1 MINLKKIFIIVALF
15 TIQQSA
21 HSATYYIDANL
32 GNDSWSGNFP
42 SPSSAPAADG
52 PWLTL
57 AKVATAK
64 LLPGD
69 TVLLRCGQTWYE
81 TLRLSASGSVS
92 QPIRIGSY
100 PAPCNNRP
108 LIDGSA
114 TVPKSAWSLDTD
126 GSYRSKFP
134 ANLVTNGEFDKGT
147 TGWYRWSSDDS
158 VSLGIDNTNCISG
171 AAPCISV
178 LGGASS
184 TRNWIASTHHIA
196 VEAGKTHQLTLGI
209 RVPLGKT
216 VLVKMRRGSPPWDT
230 VDNAVAPITGNNAW
244 QTVNLSFRPRQSL
257 QDLRVDIEGTGS
269 ANFYVDNVSVVPA
282 VGTPLGLYIGN
293 TAHVTAHHPNRGHDS
308 NEPESPYIVMAS
320 DSNSVSNTT
329 AGSSYIPLHPDPAV
343 PSATRLMAP
352 GVSVFVRSAPW
363 MLERKTITSVQQD
376 KILLDSPTKYRLR
389 AGYGYFLTG
398 ARWMLDDPGEW
409 LYDTG
414 SRAIHLRT
422 SDMAAPGSRVS
433 VIHLQKGVDLSGRA
447 DIELRGVAIRRTGI
461 GVDLSRSTGVAVV
474 DCQIT
479 DTANEGLLPAATTN
493 ALIEKNH
500 IANTGL
506 DAVRGLKDGF
516 AVASGLRVFNNRIEN
531 SAVLIQN
538 GRILSLPVSA
548 VAAISSGQGAS
559 IEGNHVR
566 NAAYHG
572 ITSWHAAPSGNSTIR
587 RNHIENA
594 CSILDDCGGIYVS
607 RQDNNNRIE
616 DNIIR
621 NMRGNSHGRPGGRT
635 HVVGIYLDERSSGA
649 TVSGNTVENVDYGIQ
664 LHNAEKNYIDANTL
678 FGNRSYQLWLHEDSA
693 AGDISG
699 NSITNNLI
707 FPTGSALGIVQDTSF
722 ASTSLFA
729 SYDFNR
735 HSALIS
741 RHIARERSRSGESRY
756 DFMEWQ
762 RAKDNG
768 ISRNLDPNGRHIV
781 HAGYS
786 AFQVQGTSLIAPINI
801 ADDMSGWRAWNNA
814 SPRAVISVDEC
825 GALPCVKLIAGASRS
840 VLSTPNF
847 SVEANRWYRL
857 TFDMKTKFDGQKVT
871 VSPRRGGGGANGFE
885 LFTKAITT
893 VHGTLG
899 WKRRTILIEATLTI
913 QKNDPVTG
921 DAGARID
928 FENIMPDEEIAVANV
943 EMVPLRQVAT
953 LRAALLSN
961 ATTEEAEVPCPD
973 EDAAPAA
980 CNHYVS
986 FTRDATISWPHR
998 LAPHSSEIV
1007 YALAGALVDSDGDD
1021 IADTQDQCPETPQAS
1036 VANSLGCPF
1045 PLGF

>member
-1 MINLKKIFIIVALF
+1 
-15 TIQQSA
+15 
-21 HSATYYIDANL
+21 
-32 GNDSWSGNFP
+32 
-42 SPSSAPAADG
+42 
-52 PWLTL
+52 
-57 AKVATAK
+57 
-64 LLPGD
+64 
-69 TVLLRCGQTWYE
+69 
-81 TLRLSASGSVS
+81 
-92 QPIRIGSY
+92 
-100 PAPCNNRP
+100 
-108 LIDGSA
+108 
-114 TVPKSAWSLDTD
+114 
-126 GSYRSKFP
+126 
-134 ANLVTNGEFDKGT
+134 
-147 TGWYRWSSDDS
+147 
-158 VSLGIDNTNCISG
+158 
-171 AAPCISV
+171 
-178 LGGASS
+178 
-184 TRNWIASTHHIA
+184 
-196 VEAGKTHQLTLGI
+196 
-209 RVPLGKT
+209 
-216 VLVKMRRGSPPWDT
+216 
-230 VDNAVAPITGNNAW
+230 
-244 QTVNLSFRPRQSL
+244 
-257 QDLRVDIEGTGS
+257 
-269 ANFYVDNVSVVPA
+269 
-282 VGTPLGLYIGN
+282 
-293 TAHVTAHHPNRGHDS
+293 
-308 NEPESPYIVMAS
+308 MAS
-320 DSNSVSNTT
+320 DSNSVSTT
-329 AGSSYIPLHPDPAV
+329 TTGSNYIPLHTDPAV

-352 GVSVFVRSAPW
+352 GVSIFVRSAPW
-363 MLERKTITSVQQD
+363 MLERKAITAVQQD

-389 AGYGYFLTG
+389 AGFGYFLTG
-398 ARWMLDDPGEW
+398 ARWMLDEPGEW

-414 SRAIHLRT
+414 GRAIHLRT

-447 DIELRGVAIRRTGI
+447 DIELRGLAIRRTGI
-461 GVDLSRSTGVAVV
+461 GIDLSRSTRVAVI
-474 DCQIT
+474 DCQIK

-516 AVASGLRVFNNRIEN
+516 GVASGLRVLNNQIEN

-548 VAAISSGQGAS
+548 VAAISSGQGAT

-607 RQDNNNRIE
+607 RQHNNSRIE
-616 DNIIR
+616 DNVIR
-621 NMRGNSHGRPGGRT
+621 NMKGNAQGRPGGRT

-664 LHNAEKNYIDANTL
+664 LHNAEKNHIDANTL

-699 NSITNNLI
+699 NTITNNLI
-707 FPTGSALGIVQDTSF
+707 FPTGSALGVVQDTAFS
-722 ASTSLFA
+722 STSGFA

-741 RHIARERSRSGESRY
+741 RHIARERSSSGESRY

-762 RAKDNG
+762 GAKDKG
-768 ISRNLDPNGRHIV
+768 ISRNLDPNGKHIV
-781 HAGYS
+781 HAGYTT
-786 AFQVQGTSLIAPINI
+786 FQVQGKSLIAPINI
-801 ADDMSGWRAWNNA
+801 ANDMSGWRAWNNA
-814 SPRAVISVDEC
+814 SPRATVSVDAC
-825 GALPCVKLIAGASRS
+825 GALPCVKLIAGASPS

-871 VSPRRGGGGANGFE
+871 LSPRRGGGGANGYE

-893 VHGTLG
+893 VYGTPG
-899 WKRRTILIEATLTI
+899 WKRRTILIEATLAI
-913 QKNDPVTG
+913 QKADPVTG

-928 FENIMPDEEIAVANV
+928 FENIMPGEEITVANV
-943 EMVPLRQVAT
+943 EMVPLLPVAT

-961 ATTEEAEVPCPD
+961 AAAEEAEVPCPD
-973 EDAAPAA
+973 EDVAPAA
-980 CNHYVS
+980 CDHYVS
-986 FTRDATISWPHR
+986 FARDATISWPHR

-1007 YALAGALVDSDGDD
+1007 YVLAGALIDSDGDD

-1045 PLGF
+1045 PLGFLS